1 MKDTKVF
8 AILLA
13 ICLTAAPKLA
23 AAYDFSSVCSTG
35 QTLYYNYGGG
45 VNGVTVTY
53 PGTTADSPWNG
64 YTRPTGTLI
73 IPSTVV
79 HDGVTYNVV
88 AIGDY
93 AFYNCSSITMLTIP
107 NTVTQIGQESFY
119 QCQGIVW
126 LTLPDSLL
134 LMGSK
139 AFLRCTSLLSVTLP
153 NSLIAVPNEAFE
165 YCSAITSLTVGSGV
179 ASFGSHAFH
188 GCTGLTSITCYR
200 SVAPALGSY
209 ALQSIPSSVVVTV
222 PCGSMASYQAA
233 WSTFSNIVEMDGAS
247 FSATS
252 SDDNIGVVN
261 ILTQPTC
268 AAPVAVIEAVAGAG
282 YRFDHWSDGNT
293 LNPRT
298 VTVATDTSLVAF
310 FVQDDQRDTVYVHDT
325 VYVYDTVYIHD
336 TVIVGVESVDAL
348 DAKIYSSNGQIIVDG
363 AARNEV
369 TLFDMSGRPL
379 ATRQQEQ
386 GVVRFDVPCT
396 GAYLVKIGRHAVRK
410 VVAVR

>member
-8 AILLA
+8 AILLV

-23 AAYDFSSVCSTG
+23 AAYDFSAVCGTG

-53 PGTTADSPWNG
+53 PGTSADSPWSG
-64 YTRPTGTLI
+64 YTKPTGTLI

-88 AIGDY
+88 AIGND

-107 NTVTQIGQESFY
+107 NTVTQIGAEAFY
-119 QCQGIVW
+119 QCQGLVW

-139 AFLRCTSLLSVTLP
+139 AFLRCNSLLSVTLP

-179 ASFGSHAFH
+179 ASFGNNAFH
-188 GCTGLTSITCYR
+188 GCYGLTSITCYR
-200 SVAPALGSY
+200 SVAPALSSG
-209 ALQSIPSSVVVTV
+209 AMQSVPSSAVVTV
-222 PCGSMASYQAA
+222 PCGSMASYQATWTA
-233 WSTFSNIVEMDGAS
+233 FSNIVEMEGAS
-247 FSATS
+247 FSATA
-252 SDDNIGVVN
+252 SDGNIGVVN
-261 ILTQPTC
+261 VLTQPTC
-268 AAPVAVIEAVAGAG
+268 AAPIAVIEAVAGTG

-298 VTVATDTSLVAF
+298 LTVTTDTSLVAF
-310 FVQDDQRDTVYVHDT
+310 FVLDSLHDT

-336 TVIVGVESVDAL
+336 TIIVGIDGVDAL
-348 DAKIYSSNGQIIVDG
+348 VAKIYSSHGQIVVEG
-363 AARNEV
+363 AGQNDV
-369 TLFDMSGRPL
+369 TLLDVSGRIL
-379 ATRQQEQ
+379 ATRQE
-386 GVVRFDVPCT
+386 GDRPVRFDVPAA
-396 GAYLVKIGRHAVRK
+396 GAYLVKVGSYAARK
-410 VVAVR
+410 VVVVK